1 MVVHRVD
8 FFVGVHQVDSVAV
21 VLRVVENVIV
31 DPAVLVGLVGLVVP
45 VVAGHLVDVAV
56 VVVVALIFV
65 VAAVFFCYQLCPG
78 FANLSVQPVQQIV
91 FRFL

>member
-31 DPAVLVGLVGLVVP
+31 DPAVLVGLVVP

-65 VAAVFFCYQLCPG
+65 VAAVFFSYQLSPG